1 MKNKVRTVIRKLDK
15 EWNYKYSQMRKRFT
29 DSPLNVGKSWED
41 EEGNLFVESL
51 DVNFD
56 DTYLLNGEK
65 VNLRICDGRQA
76 FFTQRWLDGRKGRDD
91 SYIWDFKVFI
101 HDLERNKFKLELYID

>member
-1 MKNKVRTVIRKLDK
+1 MKKITRKLDK
-15 EWNYKYSQMRKRFT
+15 EWNYKYSQMRNRFT

-41 EEGNLFVESL
+41 EEGNLYVESL

-56 DTYLLNGEK
+56 DIYLLNGEK
-65 VNLRICDGRQA
+65 VSLRIYEGRQA
-76 FFTQRWLDGRKGRDD
+76 FFTQKWINGRKGRDD

-101 HDLERNKFKLELYID
+101 HDLQRGKFTLEVVK